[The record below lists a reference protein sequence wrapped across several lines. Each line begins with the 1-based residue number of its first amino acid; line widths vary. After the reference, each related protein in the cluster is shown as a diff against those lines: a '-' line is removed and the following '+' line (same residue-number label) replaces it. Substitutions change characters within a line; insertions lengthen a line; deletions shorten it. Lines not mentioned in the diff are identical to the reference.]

1 MAVIFT
7 QDAFCNGSSTAKSI
21 LTIVAVL
28 QRLYMLLF
36 HALQTFVLIPFA
48 GFADEVCICHRVFEK
63 GLLLAHES
71 FLSQLRSNENC

>member
-1 MAVIFT
+1 MVVIFS
-7 QDAFCNGSSTAKSI
+7 QDAFYNGSNSSMNI
-21 LTIVAVL
+21 LAIVALL
-28 QRLYMLLF
+28 QRLYILLF

-71 FLSQLRSNENC
+71 FLSQLLSNENG